1 MDCSKNLT
9 KEEVQKVRQ
18 KIRQEQ
24 IIQLVMRQTDYNREK
39 VLEKIEK
46 WNGNYLFV
54 IKEYMNPNFNPIKK
68 KVKKISTNNQ
78 KVFGEIRSFMDNANS
93 QYKRRKAIE
102 ENRKEL
108 YNRYISQKRKEIK
121 EQSVSNLKPISE
133 NTIIREDNIKSGN
146 VEVINV

>member
-9 KEEVQKVRQ
+9 NEEVQKVRQ

-68 KVKKISTNNQ
+68 RVKEISTNNQ

-93 QYKRRKAIE
+93 QYKRRKAVE

-108 YNRYISQKRKEIK
+108 YNRYISQKRKETK

>member
-9 KEEVQKVRQ
+9 NEEVQKVRQ

-68 KVKKISTNNQ
+68 RVKEISTNNQ

-93 QYKRRKAIE
+93 QYKRRKAVE

>member
-9 KEEVQKVRQ
+9 KEEVQKVQQ

-46 WNGNYLFV
+46 WKGNYLFV
-54 IKEYMNPNFNPIKK
+54 IKEYMNPNFNPNKK
-68 KVKKISTNNQ
+68 QVKKFSTNNQ
-78 KVFGEIRSFMDNANS
+78 KVFGEIRNFMDNANS
-93 QYKRRKAIE
+93 QYKRRKAINE
-102 ENRKEL
+102 ARKEL
-108 YNRYISQKRKEIK
+108 YNRYISQKQIK
-121 EQSVSNLKPISE
+121 EQAVSNLKPISE
-133 NTIIREDNIKSGN
+133 NTIIREDNNEKTDG